1 MLRKDVSMTFRMPQV
16 IRDGLQKVA
25 SRDMRSASQYLLK
38 ILVEHLVAAGE
49 LTVAEGPLAVARAP
63 RSDSRVALHELPAD
77 RNRRGRSAEGVE
89 GNRLPRNE
97 TAHGARR
104 GGRKR
109 TARQRGST

>member
-63 RSDSRVALHELPAD
+63 RSDSRAALHELPAD
-77 RNRRGRSAEGVE
+77 RNRRGRSAEGVR
-89 GNRLPRNE
+89 GQPP
-97 TAHGARR
+97 TA
-104 GGRKR
+104 K
-109 TARQRGST
+109 